1 MLGEAWGEGEATD
14 SHCVVP
20 DMQEERQDARDV
32 VYFGCS
38 FINST
43 PLGTT
48 INNLY
53 STGRHS
59 FCNHSHLPE
68 SYSWPP
74 FSHHSSPP
82 HTHTSTAG
90 HQPTTDHH
98 IPPKRVKGLEEI
110 VVSSLLQISAI
121 PIPSQFLI
129 IIPLSMS
136 FTSSSLPAIEIF
148 KEQIPAL
155 HICLMEEK
163 ATSSAE
169 LLHSSASFPRQLTV
183 PICSHA

>member
-1 MLGEAWGEGEATD
+1 MLGKAWGEGEATG

-59 FCNHSHLPE
+59 FHNHSHLSE
-68 SYSWPP
+68 SCSWPP

-82 HTHTSTAG
+82 HTPPQLVTS
-90 HQPTTDHH
+90 PLLTT
-98 IPPKRVKGLEEI
+98 ISPPERLKGLEEI
-110 VVSSLLQISAI
+110 VVSSLLQISEI
-121 PIPSQFLI
+121 LIPSQFL
-129 IIPLSMS
+129 
-136 FTSSSLPAIEIF
+136 
-148 KEQIPAL
+148 
-155 HICLMEEK
+155 
-163 ATSSAE
+163 
-169 LLHSSASFPRQLTV
+169 
-183 PICSHA
+183 

>member
-1 MLGEAWGEGEATD
+1 MLGKAWGEGEATG

-43 PLGTT
+43 SLGTT

-59 FCNHSHLPE
+59 FRNHSHLSE
-68 SYSWPP
+68 SCSWPP
-74 FSHHSSPP
+74 FSHHSCPPQNTHLHSWSPARYWP
-82 HTHTSTAG
+82 
-90 HQPTTDHH
+90 PY
-98 IPPKRVKGLEEI
+98 PPKRLKGLEEI
-110 VVSSLLQISAI
+110 VVSSLLQISEI
-121 PIPSQFLI
+121 PIPSQFLWS
-129 IIPLSMS
+129 IPFSV
-136 FTSSSLPAIEIF
+136 SSSSTSLSAIEIF
-148 KEQIPAL
+148 KEQIPAQ

-169 LLHSSASFPRQLTV
+169 LFHSSAPFPKHLIV
-183 PICSHA
+183 PLCS